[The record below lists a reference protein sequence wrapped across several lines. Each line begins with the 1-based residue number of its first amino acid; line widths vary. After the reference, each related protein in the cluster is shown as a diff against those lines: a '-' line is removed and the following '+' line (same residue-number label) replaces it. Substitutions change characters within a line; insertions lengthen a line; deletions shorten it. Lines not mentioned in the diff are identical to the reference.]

1 MWPSQNIWTLSKL
14 CSVPWLVKSH
24 WCKGYQKPGLQ
35 NWPFVS
41 FSSWP
46 QHLPHKDNSC
56 YVQVKTNQLFLVP
69 IQKEDLQCNHI
80 LILNQINLCIC
91 QPNYQSGC
99 SPNAK
104 RNANLCFWES
114 GTNFLI
120 NQIFWQKITKVLIR
134 CSSHVFTNSEFSYYY
149 KYLNIEVSIFKIFTN
164 SKFWEKKSEFL
175 DSWKH
180 VTSSLKFIYSEK
192 ATKFCEISTLL
203 LAYVLPVKS
212 KVEILQNFVAFS
224 E

>member
-1 MWPSQNIWTLSKL
+1 M
-14 CSVPWLVKSH
+14 KSH

-69 IQKEDLQCNHI
+69 RQKEDLQCNHI

-149 KYLNIEVSIFKIFTN
+149 KYLNIEISIFKIFTN
-164 SKFWEKKSEFL
+164 SKFWEKKIGIFRFVKTCDELIKVHIFWEGHKIL
-175 DSWKH
+175 RNLYL
-180 VTSSLKFIYSEK
+180 TFGLCIACEK
-192 ATKFCEISTLL
+192 
-203 LAYVLPVKS
+203 
-212 KVEILQNFVAFS
+212 
-224 E
+224 